1 MEIIRSGDRGY
12 FNHGW
17 LKTHHTF
24 SFADYYNAQRMR
36 FGAIRVLNDDV
47 VEANQG
53 FGTHPHQNMEIISI
67 PLYGALEHVDSTGI
81 SGIITSQ
88 EVQVM
93 SAGTGVYHSEMNP
106 LDEAVN
112 FLQIWIFPDKK
123 NVNPRYEQ
131 KSFESNDRKEKL
143 QLLVSPDGR
152 DDSLWIHQQAFISR
166 IKIIRNSEFKYQR
179 YMHQNGILTFIIN
192 GRVQTNGSELEK
204 RDTILSSKSES
215 IKISALSNDV
225 DILFIEIPMSV

>member
-36 FGAIRVLNDDV
+36 FGAIRVLNDDI

-53 FGTHPHQNMEIISI
+53 FGTHSHQNMEIISI
-67 PLYGALEHVDSTGI
+67 PLYGALEHKDSTGI
-81 SGIITSQ
+81 SRIITSQ

-106 LDEAVN
+106 LDEAAN

-123 NVNPRYEQ
+123 NVNPRYKQ
-131 KSFESNDRKEKL
+131 KSFQANNRKEKL
-143 QLLVSPDGR
+143 QLLVSPDSR
-152 DDSLWIHQQAFISR
+152 DESLWIHQQAFISR
-166 IKIIRNSEFKYQR
+166 INISRNTEFKYPR
-179 YMHQNGILTFIIN
+179 YVNQKEILTFIIDGRIQIN
-192 GRVQTNGSELEK
+192 GLELEK
-204 RDTILSSKSES
+204 RDTILSDKSES
-215 IKISALSNDV
+215 IKIAALSNEV
-225 DILFIEIPMSV
+225 DILFIEIPMTA